1 MRYNRKYEGSHIRYK
16 IANECLDVWEGV
28 DMVRKK
34 KDGPLPCT
42 HMTSH
47 VNWVDEIEDV
57 MISIKMINKILF
69 NFFIIFCFLPLCVK
83 YINTRYISIQNI
95 GRSIPLKTTNWIGV
109 NSLITVY
116 VFTT

>member
-1 MRYNRKYEGSHIRYK
+1 MSRCLGGGGHGKEEKRWSPSLYTHDVTCKLGRWNSGCNDIYK
-16 IANECLDVWEGV
+16 NDQQ
-28 DMVRKK
+28 
-34 KDGPLPCT
+34 
-42 HMTSH
+42 
-47 VNWVDEIEDV
+47 
-57 MISIKMINKILF
+57 
-69 NFFIIFCFLPLCVK
+69 NFIQFFHNFCFLPLCVK